1 MKTTYYSLMVAAFTL
16 LMAGNAFAAGTTRVY
31 SSGILVLAFLG
42 FCALVVVIQLIP
54 ALMTLWGML
63 KSLMNAESKKAVEAN
78 VEE

>member
-1 MKTTYYSLMVAAFTL
+1 MKTTNYIPMTAALWLTMV
-16 LMAGNAFAAGTTRVY
+16 GNAFAADTTRVY

-63 KSLMNAESKKAVEAN
+63 KSLLSSESKKPVEAN

>member
-1 MKTTYYSLMVAAFTL
+1 MKTTHYSLMTAL
-16 LMAGNAFAAGTTRVY
+16 LWLTMVSNAFAAGSTRVY

-63 KSLMNAESKKAVEAN
+63 KSLMSSESKKPVEAN